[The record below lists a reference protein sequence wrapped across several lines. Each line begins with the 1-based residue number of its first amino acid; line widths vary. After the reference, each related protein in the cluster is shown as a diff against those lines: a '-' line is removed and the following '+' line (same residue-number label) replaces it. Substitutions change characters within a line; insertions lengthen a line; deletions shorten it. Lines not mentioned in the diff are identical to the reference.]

1 MAPVSHN
8 RGRRSGRTAF
18 AAAGTVVVLGL
29 TGCSTLS
36 GLLPGGGDEEEPSPE
51 PTESVAA
58 APLLEEALAD
68 LADYPALTATGQ
80 VAQTVG
86 ADVQD
91 TSLTVADSGATDG
104 TIRANGNE
112 GEIIDVD
119 GRTYVR
125 ATEDFWLDRG
135 VFGPDSDDF
144 EDNWV
149 RASASQVGI
158 EPGAVLAPPVLAE
171 ILGGLEVEEE
181 DAVKENLDGTLTYRI
196 DLAGERDQV
205 WINAE
210 TDQIQRIAI
219 EELVPE
225 GAETGPQ
232 VRLDL
237 AQADQPA
244 VEELYAGLVTTVEE
258 ELASSRDARIEVAWQ
273 GEPNM
278 SCGEG
283 PNCTWSGTAYD
294 ASGADGGSV
303 SVRMDVTFTNDEL
316 GEQQC
321 SDSGTLEAGGTLE
334 LSCGADYNNSESA
347 DTADQER
354 SVDGSAQLSTRGMTD
369 EEQESVL
376 AALGEQREATLSGGA
391 DDEESGEATD
401 GESAEETEGS
411 GN

>member
-8 RGRRSGRTAF
+8 RGRRSGRSVF
-18 AAAGTVVVLGL
+18 AAAGTAVVLGL
-29 TGCSTLS
+29 TGCSTIS
-36 GLLPGGGDEEEPSPE
+36 DLLPGGGGEEEPSPE

-80 VAQTVG
+80 VARSVG
-86 ADVQD
+86 EDVQD
-91 TSLTVADSGATDG
+91 ASLTVADGGATSG
-104 TIRANGNE
+104 TIRAHGIE

-135 VFGPDSDDF
+135 VVGPDFDDF

-149 RASASQVGI
+149 RTSAGQVGI

-171 ILGGLEVEEE
+171 ILGGLEIEEE
-181 DAVKENLDGTLTYRI
+181 DAIEENLDGALAYRI

-210 TDQIQRIAI
+210 TRQIQRIAI

-225 GAETGPQ
+225 GAESGPQ
-232 VRLDL
+232 VRFDL
-237 AQADQPA
+237 ARADQSA
-244 VEELYAGLVTTVEE
+244 VTELYDGLVATVEE
-258 ELASSRDARIEVAWQ
+258 ELTGSRDARIEVAWQ
-273 GEPNM
+273 GEPDM

-283 PNCTWSGTAYD
+283 PNCTWSGTAHD
-294 ASGADGGSV
+294 AGGADGGSV
-303 SVRMDVTFTNDEL
+303 LVRMDVTFSNDEL
-316 GEQQC
+316 GEQRC
-321 SDSGTLEAGGTLE
+321 SDSGTLEAGGALE
-334 LSCGADYNNSESA
+334 LSCSADYNNSQSSDSGEE
-347 DTADQER
+347 ER

-401 GESAEETEGS
+401 GESAEETEDS